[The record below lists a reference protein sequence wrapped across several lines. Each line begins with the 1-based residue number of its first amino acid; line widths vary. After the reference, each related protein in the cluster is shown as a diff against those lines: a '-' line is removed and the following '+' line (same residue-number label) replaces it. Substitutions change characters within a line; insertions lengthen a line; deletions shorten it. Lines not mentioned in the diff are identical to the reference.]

1 MYIHSDIQALKA
13 VDSVIHAF
21 GGKEHTISLLGHVKL
36 ATGTTDIFKNLSSPI
51 TKPIMATLNDG
62 NDSPQT
68 DNKEML
74 IHADGSAGIIQG
86 RNTQAVLMSGDNVI
100 NDRDTALLM
109 GMMGN
114 YHFAGGTIG
123 NIFGSIANNV
133 GSAFNGAVN
142 WVKQT
147 AGNLKKY
154 YDLATKIVIHPIK
167 YVESLFS
174 WSNPKGVAGAMATLG
189 KDAFGKVENN
199 VKNWRSALWSMAS
212 NNLDGGGASSALL
225 KAVEKYGEGK
235 PHVWGATGADSFDCS
250 GLVMYALKKAF
261 GINYPHF
268 SGSQYAMSQHIS
280 KSQAHSGDLVFWGA
294 GG

>member
-1 MYIHSDIQALKA
+1 
-13 VDSVIHAF
+13 
-21 GGKEHTISLLGHVKL
+21 
-36 ATGTTDIFKNLSSPI
+36 
-51 TKPIMATLNDG
+51 
-62 NDSPQT
+62 
-68 DNKEML
+68 
-74 IHADGSAGIIQG
+74 
-86 RNTQAVLMSGDNVI
+86 
-100 NDRDTALLM
+100 M

-199 VKNWRSALWSMAS
+199 VKNWWSALWSIAS
-212 NNLDGGGASSALL
+212 NNLDGGGASLALL
-225 KAVEKYGEGK
+225 MAVKKYGKGK
-235 PHVWGATGADSFDCS
+235 PYVWGATGADSFDCS

-268 SGSQYAMSQHIS
+268 SGSQYAVSQHIS
-280 KSQAHSGDLVFWGA
+280 KSQAHSGDLVFCGA
-294 GG
+294 GGSEHVGVYAGGNKYFSAESPSQGIHMNTLDSVVGYGAPKFGRVKGLHQSTDDTKATNGLQNFVKNEVGTGFFKFISKLGSMFGASEDNTTQPSGGHKDWLGSRF